1 MSLCVLYITL
11 IVSLNSVTQYGAII
25 KYKLKIFYTLI
36 FGICKLIENKNNN
49 NASVQTQKLLRSNQ
63 KFTRAHRSLAD
74 LN

>member
-1 MSLCVLYITL
+1 MLFDRGDMSLCVLYITL

-49 NASVQTQKLLRSNQ
+49 NASVQPKIY
-63 KFTRAHRSLAD
+63 TRAHESG
-74 LN
+74 

>member
-1 MSLCVLYITL
+1 VCSLYITL

-49 NASVQTQKLLRSNQ
+49 NASVQTQSCYAATKNLHAR
-63 KFTRAHRSLAD
+63 TSLAD